1 MTAAREAAPV
11 EEPYT
16 RRLRVLVADDDEAMR
31 DLLEALLSARGHEV
45 SAVANGEAALAAYEA
60 DRPDLII
67 LDWEMPKMDGRDVCR
82 AIRAADDGRLTF
94 VLVFTAR
101 DGEDD
106 LVSMLDAGADDYLA
120 KPVTAEHLL
129 ARLTITERRIQLEA
143 ARRAAEDALAR
154 AQWLAGI
161 GQTTLTLQHEINNPL
176 AALIGHASLLSLGNP
191 TPEQQAEHLSVIL
204 DQARR
209 IASVVQRLSKL
220 KDPKAVEYLE
230 GVKMIDLPE

>member
-1 MTAAREAAPV
+1 MSVAEDGTAELERQRP
-11 EEPYT
+11 
-16 RRLRVLVADDDEAMR
+16 LRVLVADDDESMR
-31 DLLEALLSARGHEV
+31 DLLEAVLRARGHEV
-45 SAVANGEAALAAYEA
+45 MSAENGEEALETF
-60 DRPDLII
+60 RREQPDLVI
-67 LDWEMPKMDGRDVCR
+67 LDWEMPKMDGREVCR
-82 AIRAADDGRLTF
+82 AIRGSDNGRATF

-106 LVSMLDAGADDYLA
+106 LVTMLDAGADDYIA
-120 KPVTAEHLL
+120 KPVAGEHLL
-129 ARLTITERRIQLEA
+129 ARLTITERRIQLEG

-176 AALIGHASLLSLGNP
+176 AALVGHASLLSLGDP
-191 TPEQQAEHLSVIL
+191 TAEQQAEHISVIL

-209 IASVVQRLSKL
+209 IASVVQRLSRL

-230 GVKMIDLPE
+230 GVKMLDLPE

>member
-1 MTAAREAAPV
+1 MAEREASRP
-11 EEPYT
+11 
-16 RRLRVLVADDDEAMR
+16 LRVLVADDDESMR
-31 DLLEALLSARGHEV
+31 DLLEAVLHARGHAV
-45 SAVANGEAALAAYEA
+45 SAAENGEAALHAYER
-60 DRPDLII
+60 DHPDLVI
-67 LDWEMPKMDGRDVCR
+67 LDWEMPKLDGHEVCR
-82 AIRAADDGRLTF
+82 AIRATRHGRATF

-106 LVSMLDAGADDYLA
+106 LVTMLDAGADDYLA
-120 KPVTAEHLL
+120 KPVAAEHLL
-129 ARLTITERRIQLEA
+129 ARLTITERRIQLEG
-143 ARRAAEDALAR
+143 ARRAAEEALSR

-176 AALIGHASLLSLGNP
+176 AALIGHASLLSLGRP
-191 TPEQQAEHLSVIL
+191 TPEQQEEHISVIL

>member
-1 MTAAREAAPV
+1 M
-11 EEPYT
+11 
-16 RRLRVLVADDDEAMR
+16 LVADDDEAMR
-31 DLLEALLSARGHEV
+31 DLLEALLLARGHEV
-45 SAVANGEAALAAYEA
+45 STAPNGEAALAAYE
-60 DRPDLII
+60 REQPDLVI
-67 LDWEMPKMDGRDVCR
+67 LDWEMPKVDGRDVCR
-82 AIRAADDGRLTF
+82 AIRATDRGRSAF

-106 LVSMLDAGADDYLA
+106 LVSMLDAGADDYIA
-120 KPVTAEHLL
+120 KPVTGEHLL
-129 ARLTITERRIQLEA
+129 ARLTITERRIQLEG
-143 ARRAAEDALAR
+143 ARRSAEEALAR

-161 GQTTLTLQHEINNPL
+161 GQTTLTVQHEINNPL
-176 AALIGHASLLSLGNP
+176 AALLGHASLLSLGNP
-191 TPEQQAEHLSVIL
+191 TQKQQEEHIAVIL

>member
-1 MTAAREAAPV
+1 MIHTDQQP
-11 EEPYT
+11 T
-16 RRLRVLVADDDEAMR
+16 RQLRVLIADDDEAMR
-31 DLLEALLSARGHEV
+31 DLLEALLIARGHEV
-45 SAVANGEAALAAYEA
+45 LAVENGEEALAAYEA
-60 DRPDLII
+60 EHPELVI

-82 AIRAADDGRLTF
+82 AIRASDNGRAAF

-106 LVSMLDAGADDYLA
+106 LVSMLDAGADDYIA

-129 ARLTITERRIQLEA
+129 ARLTITERRIQLER
-143 ARRAAEDALAR
+143 ARRSAEDALAR

-161 GQTTLTLQHEINNPL
+161 GQTTLTVQHEINNPL
-176 AALIGHASLLSLGNP
+176 AALLGHASLLSLGDP
-191 TPEQQAEHLSVIL
+191 TPEQQAEHISVIL

>member
-1 MTAAREAAPV
+1 MTDAGRRDVAEAQGSRA
-11 EEPYT
+11 
-16 RRLRVLVADDDEAMR
+16 LRVLVADDDESMR
-31 DLLEALLSARGHEV
+31 DLLEALLTARGHEV
-45 SAVANGEAALAAYEA
+45 SAVANGEAALAAYE
-60 DRPDLII
+60 REQPELVI
-67 LDWEMPKMDGRDVCR
+67 LDWEMPKLDGRDVCR
-82 AIRAADDGRLTF
+82 AIRAANDGRAAF

-106 LVSMLDAGADDYLA
+106 LVSMLDAGADDYIA

-129 ARLTITERRIQLEA
+129 ARLTITERRIRLEA

-161 GQTTLTLQHEINNPL
+161 GQTTLTVQHEINNPL
-176 AALIGHASLLSLGNP
+176 AALLGHASLLSLGEP
-191 TPEQQAEHLSVIL
+191 TPEQQAEHIAVIL

-220 KDPKAVEYLE
+220 KEPKAVEYLE

>member
-1 MTAAREAAPV
+1 MHADQTP
-11 EEPYT
+11 T
-16 RRLRVLVADDDEAMR
+16 RRLRALVADDDEAMR
-31 DLLEALLSARGHEV
+31 DLLEALLIARGHEV
-45 SAVANGEAALAAYEA
+45 STVENGEAALAAYETQ
-60 DRPDLII
+60 RPELII

-82 AIRAADDGRLTF
+82 AIRASDSGRMAF

-106 LVSMLDAGADDYLA
+106 LVSMLDAGADDYVA
-120 KPVTAEHLL
+120 KPVSAEHLL
-129 ARLTITERRIQLEA
+129 ARLTITERRIHLER
-143 ARRAAEDALAR
+143 ARRSAEDALAR

-161 GQTTLTLQHEINNPL
+161 GQTTLTVQHEINNPL
-176 AALIGHASLLSLGNP
+176 AALLGHASLLSLGNP
-191 TPEQQAEHLSVIL
+191 TPEQKAEHIAVIL